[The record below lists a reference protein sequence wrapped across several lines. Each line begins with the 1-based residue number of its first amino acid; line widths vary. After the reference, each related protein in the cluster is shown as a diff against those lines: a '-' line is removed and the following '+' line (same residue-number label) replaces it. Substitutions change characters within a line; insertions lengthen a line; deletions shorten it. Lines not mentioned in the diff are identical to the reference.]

1 MSFDSGSALA
11 IACFSVISIL
21 CFFKYAYTRLRFPP
35 GPPSLP
41 IVGHLGILPE
51 TNQETVFHEWSKLYG
66 DIIHLHIPGR
76 SFIILGSLKSA
87 SELLEK
93 RSAIYSD
100 RMRLVAFEI
109 MGWTPS
115 VVFMPYGKQFHKH
128 RRLLQGELN
137 KNICLSYYPI
147 QRTEMEKLLT
157 SLMHNP
163 EQYEDHFFRFT
174 ASIIVKITYGL
185 DLEENDPYIEISKK
199 AMESINTCG
208 PPGGTA
214 VDFIPFLKYFPS
226 WFPGTYY
233 AFLARSFYKKRWHG
247 PAIIRGVA
255 AIMYSGAVETT
266 QSMLLYLIFTLLRHP
281 EVQKKVQEELD
292 RVIGRQRFPTPEDR
306 DLYLTLKQC
315 NTPIPLGIPHRSLE
329 DDMYNG
335 MFIPKGSVVIA
346 NLYGIHHD
354 EAVYKEPHRF
364 DPDRYLNLEGAEPH
378 PTAQFGFGRRRVRV
392 YCSYE

>member
-11 IACFSVISIL
+11 ITCLSAIAII
-21 CFFKYAYTRLRFPP
+21 CFFKYAWTTRLRVPP

-41 IVGHLGILPE
+41 IIGHLGILPE
-51 TNQETVFHEWSKLYG
+51 TNQEIVFREWSKLY
-66 DIIHLHIPGR
+66 GR

-109 MGWTPS
+109 MGWIPS
-115 VVFMPYGKQFHKH
+115 VVFLPYGKQFHKH

-147 QRTEMEKLLT
+147 QETRTGELLT

-185 DLEENDPYIEISKK
+185 DLEEHDPYIEISKK
-199 AMESINTCG
+199 AMESISTCG
-208 PPGGTA
+208 SPGGTA

-233 AFLARSFYKKRWHG
+233 AFLARSFYKSTRLLFTYMFEKKDGTAQSSFVYNHLSHLQNDG
-247 PAIIRGVA
+247 IASDEEVDDIRGA
-255 AIMYSGAVETT
+255 AAVMYSGAVETT
-266 QSMLLYLIFTLLRHP
+266 S
-281 EVQKKVQEELD
+281 EVQQKVQEELD
-292 RVIGRQRFPTPEDR
+292 RVIGRRRFPTPEDR
-306 DLYLTLKQC
+306 ESLPYFEAVFQEIYRC
-315 NTPIPLGIPHRSLE
+315 STPFPLGIPHHSLE
-329 DDMYNG
+329 DDTYNG

-354 EAVYKEPHRF
+354 EAVYKEPTG
-364 DPDRYLNLEGAEPH
+364 L
-378 PTAQFGFGRRRVRV
+378 TQTVI
-392 YCSYE
+392 